1 MLVRHVCLIWNASVA
16 VSKNFN
22 GEHFKTM
29 YKDCIIKLARQ
40 QWNKQKEVDS
50 EGRKLRI
57 WNVIYDRVKKYFLN
71 LGLLTKPKSLP
82 LLRIKLQK

>member
-40 QWNKQKEVDS
+40 Q
-50 EGRKLRI
+50 
-57 WNVIYDRVKKYFLN
+57 
-71 LGLLTKPKSLP
+71 
-82 LLRIKLQK
+82 